1 MQEKHIAVTE
11 RIVAELERGC
21 APWVRPWKGAPLPRN
36 AATRRCYSGVNVLWL
51 WTMQAAAAYPH
62 AEWLSFQQARALGG
76 CVRKGE
82 HGTPI
87 FFYKMLERKDATADD
102 DVRKIPLLRSY
113 TVFNVAQCDGIE
125 RVEETHLEPAERIA
139 AADAFITA
147 IGAVV
152 RHGGSSAYYSPSHDE
167 IVLPHFV
174 DFEAPEHYYS
184 VACHEHGHWAGA
196 KHRLAREFG
205 KRFGDAAYAAEE
217 LVAELTSAY
226 LCAELGIPGKLRHPE
241 YLASWIQV
249 LRADA
254 RALFT
259 AGAKASQA
267 AEYLAR
273 LGGLRSEDTAEEEAA
288 EAA

>member
-21 APWVRPWKGAPLPRN
+21 APWVRPWKGSSLPRN

-87 FFYKMLERKDATADD
+87 FFYKMLERKDASSDD

-113 TVFNVAQCDGIE
+113 TIFNIAQCDGIE
-125 RVEETHLEPAERIA
+125 RAEETILEPAERIA

-147 IGAVV
+147 NGAVV
-152 RHGGSSAYYSPSHDE
+152 RHGGSSAYYSPSRDE
-167 IVLPHFV
+167 IVLPPFE

-184 VACHEHGHWAGA
+184 VTCHEHSHWAGA